1 MGSPD
6 PEVGGYKTHGDKV
19 CTISCTAS
27 CELLQQLF
35 LVGTISCKFVYCT
48 PHEPLS
54 LSHELIA
61 QVQGLYSH

>member
-6 PEVGGYKTHGDKV
+6 SEVGGYKTDGDKV

-35 LVGTISCKFVYCT
+35 LVGTINCKFVYCT

-54 LSHELIA
+54 LSHEHIA
-61 QVQGLYSH
+61 